1 MIVAGGLFKLILLF
15 MTLTI
20 YAANAIIGYDWL
32 PQLKAKSAISLD
44 MQERKEKNI
53 RKIISHSDIFVKW
66 FPPILH

>member
-53 RKIISHSDIFVKW
+53 RKIISHSDIFVK
-66 FPPILH
+66 